1 MNKPMFEYTK
11 EILTKVSFDKKL
23 FKKEL
28 VKGLKW
34 LKSDERK
41 MLMVWCLATFG
52 HKYSDVLTEVFKKIT
67 RQG

>member
-1 MNKPMFEYTK
+1 MKPMFEYTK

-28 VKGLKW
+28 VKARRW

-52 HKYSDVLTEVFKKIT
+52 HKYSDVLTEVFRKVT
-67 RQG
+67 HQG

>member
-1 MNKPMFEYTK
+1 MFEYTK
-11 EILTKVSFDKKL
+11 ELLTKVSFDKKL

-28 VKGLKW
+28 VKAMRW

-52 HKYSDVLTEVFKKIT
+52 HKYSDVLTEVFKKVT
-67 RQG
+67 HQG

>member
-1 MNKPMFEYTK
+1 MYEYTK

-28 VKGLKW
+28 VKAMRW
-34 LKSDERK
+34 LKSDEKK

-52 HKYSDVLTEVFKKIT
+52 HKYSDVLTEVFRRVKH
-67 RQG
+67 QG